1 MVQDSQIKPVTKVR
15 VALPEAKITLIT
27 GSQRSGKSTTGIAYA
42 IDDYYRNM
50 TALVTPNGEY
60 VKARALNNEEKSLLK
75 SRGILYNVFNPVVAY
90 SNDGKSSN
98 IVYIP
103 KGWAVASPV
112 RIFANFHLYGVPF
125 VYTDLAML
133 LQYLNDDL
141 LKDAWLLSDE
151 SVMTSAR
158 NSTTKAGKLMQTF
171 GATIGKRN
179 LHFCLMTQYNRMA
192 AQEFRIFATSR
203 IDCTYDKK
211 SHYIA
216 CDIDKNG
223 EPKHSVSFWACSYWR
238 FFDTNELIRVPQKR
252 IDDAV
257 ASVSD

>member
-1 MVQDSQIKPVTKVR
+1 MVQDKLLQPVT
-15 VALPEAKITLIT
+15 EAKITLIT

-42 IDDYYRNM
+42 IDDYYKNLN
-50 TALVTPNGEY
+50 ALVTPNGEY
-60 VKARALNNEEKSLLK
+60 IKARALNKDEKDLLK
-75 SRGILYNVFNPVVAY
+75 SKGIIYNVFNPVVVY
-90 SNDGKSSN
+90 SEDGKSSK
-98 IVYIP
+98 IAYIP
-103 KGWAVASPV
+103 KGWAVSSSV

-141 LKDAWLLSDE
+141 LKNAWLLSDE

-203 IDCTYDKK
+203 IDCTYNKNT
-211 SHYIA
+211 HYIT

-223 EPKHSVSFWACSYWR
+223 EPKHTVDFWACAYWR

-257 ASVSD
+257 MSVRD